1 MCFEIQI
8 WHFNLKPHFQKYAL
22 RFKHDIWVS
31 NHIYKY
37 CIWVSGDIF
46 KSIIWD
52 SSMVVLESQMTFS
65 TMCFEIQ
72 IWYLSLNWHVQK
84 CTLRFRYSILS
95 PKWHFQKVIWN
106 WNPVFESQM
115 QDLHLD
121 CSLFCTLLIG
131 WRGPKYV
138 RESTGQYTLFD
149 SRAKREYIQIG

>member
-65 TMCFEIQ
+65 TMCFEIH
-72 IWYLSLNWHVQK
+72 IWHLSL
-84 CTLRFRYSILS
+84 
-95 PKWHFQKVIWN
+95 KWHFQQCVLRFKYGIWVSTDMFKN
-106 WNPVFESQM
+106 VLWDSDTVFWVPNDIFKRWFETEIQY
-115 QDLHLD
+115 L
-121 CSLFCTLLIG
+121 SLKCRTCTLIA
-131 WRGPKYV
+131 PFFAHY
-138 RESTGQYTLFD
+138 
-149 SRAKREYIQIG
+149 